1 MKPIV
6 APVYNLKNSF
16 TENSLTSII
25 QSAEEFLLD
34 IKTPSVSKNEFANLS
49 PIQLCSN
56 GERAITI
63 LKNKLVY
70 RLHPNFWHYNPLV
83 VTIEVY
89 DYHFGLLTEED
100 LKPIVLP
107 DIYPNFVRRY
117 QAFLQFYNKI
127 LRIEEIIRDEESHGG
142 FYDQVF
148 LANICYRIEEKER
161 MIANMLPTY
170 GKYNYFQFQFLN
182 LMGVI

>member
-1 MKPIV
+1 MKFIV

-49 PIQLCSN
+49 PFQSYSN
-56 GERAITI
+56 GEQTITI

-70 RLHPNFWHYNPLV
+70 RLHPNFWDYNPLV
-83 VTIEVY
+83 VTLEMG
-89 DYHFGLLTEED
+89 DLHFGLLTEED
-100 LKPIVLP
+100 LKPIILP

-117 QAFLQFYNKI
+117 RVFLQFYNRI
-127 LRIEEIIRDEESHGG
+127 LRIEEIIREESQSS
-142 FYDQVF
+142 FYDQSFIERV
-148 LANICYRIEEKER
+148 CYRIEEKEST
-161 MIANMLPTY
+161 IANMLPTY
-170 GKYNYFQFQFLN
+170 GKHNYFQFQFLN